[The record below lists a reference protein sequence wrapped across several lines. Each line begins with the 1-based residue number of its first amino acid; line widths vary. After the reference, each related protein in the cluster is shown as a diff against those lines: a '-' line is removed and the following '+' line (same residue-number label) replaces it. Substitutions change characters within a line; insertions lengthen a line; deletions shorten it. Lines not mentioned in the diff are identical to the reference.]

1 MSPLALAR
9 TDPSVLRSPAS
20 VASRR
25 GRIHGIDMARG
36 IAMFFMTIVHFVAW
50 WEGDGILFTIAELS
64 SGRAVP
70 LFMLLGGIGVTIMTQ
85 RSSTPTRN
93 LAIRAVLLLSL
104 GFALTAVVDRLAI
117 VLQAYALFFVL
128 AIGLRRLPSKV
139 LLGLIPVIT
148 GIGAVT
154 IQVVGTP
161 RELTP
166 FETFLDSSQ
175 GVESLVFDGFYP
187 LFPFAAFFIFG
198 MWLARLDLR
207 SGRVAAVLSGVGT
220 AVGVG
225 VWVGANWV
233 VSTFE
238 VRTDF
243 GGRAGDGAFHWG
255 RLLDG
260 AGHSSMPA
268 WVISAL
274 GTSAAVL
281 GVSLL
286 VARRFANAVR
296 PLTLVGTVSLTYYV
310 YQALL
315 TNVVPDSFTTGVGT
329 EWLFA
334 LVVFGSFIPMAWVWK
349 QMCSHGPFE
358 LLLRIG
364 SGPSSARERL

>member
-1 MSPLALAR
+1 MCIRDS
-9 TDPSVLRSPAS
+9 
-20 VASRR
+20 
-25 GRIHGIDMARG
+25 G
-36 IAMFFMTIVHFVAW
+36 IAMVLMTIVHFVAW
-50 WEGDGILFTIAELS
+50 WEGDGVLFTIAELS

-93 LAIRAVLLLSL
+93 LAIRAALLLGL

-128 AIGLRRLPSKV
+128 AIVLWRLPSKV

-148 GIGAVT
+148 AVGAVT

-166 FETFLDSSQ
+166 FETFFGSTQ
-175 GVESLVFDGFYP
+175 GIESLVFDGFYP
-187 LFPFAAFFIFG
+187 LFPFAAFFVFG

-207 SGRVAAVLSGVGT
+207 SERVAAVLLGVGT
-220 AVGVG
+220 VVGAG
-225 VWVGANWV
+225 VWIGANWI

-243 GGRAGDGAFHWG
+243 GGRSGDGSFHWG

-260 AGHSSMPA
+260 VGHSSMPA

-281 GVSLL
+281 GLSLL
-286 VARRFANAVR
+286 IAPRFANAVR

-315 TNVVPDSFTTGVGT
+315 TNVVPDSVTTGVVT
-329 EWLFA
+329 EWLFVLA
-334 LVVFGSFIPMAWVWK
+334 VFGSFIPMAWVWK
-349 QMCSHGPFE
+349 QRFNSGPFE
-358 LLLRIG
+358 QLLRLG
-364 SGPSSARERL
+364 SGPSKSRGDHRPGGHWDPDADLSRRFIGMR